1 MGEQANPNGATGA
14 EPVASVAGTRRV
26 VAALIRRRDKL
37 LICQRGAQQ
46 PMAFKWEFP
55 GGKIEPGE
63 SSEQALVRE
72 LNEELG
78 IHATIAQPVTQIRHT
93 YKNGGVVELEF
104 FLVETYEGDLE
115 NRIFNE
121 IRWER
126 VENLPRYDFL
136 AADHGL
142 VRDLAAGRLLTLT
155 DTPAGV

>member
-1 MGEQANPNGATGA
+1 MDADSSPAKQP
-14 EPVASVAGTRRV
+14 RRV
-26 VAALIRRRDKL
+26 VAALIRRGDKL

-46 PMAFKWEFP
+46 PMALKWEFP

-78 IHATIAQPVTQIRHT
+78 IRASISQPVTQVCHR
-93 YKNGGVVELEF
+93 YRNGGIVALEF
-104 FLVETYEGDLE
+104 FLVESYEGDLE

-126 VENLPRYDFL
+126 PENLPKYDFL

-142 VRDLAAGRLLTLT
+142 VRDLAAGKLLELR
-155 DTPAGV
+155 

>member
-1 MGEQANPNGATGA
+1 VDIPTNAADLNGKNGRGNGA
-14 EPVASVAGTRRV
+14 RQV
-26 VAALIRRRDKL
+26 VVALIRRGDRL

-55 GGKIEPGE
+55 GGKVEPGE
-63 SSEQALVRE
+63 SSQQALARE

-78 IHATIAQPVTQIRHT
+78 IQAEIGDKVTQLRHT
-93 YKNGGVVELEF
+93 YRNGGVVALEF
-104 FLVETYEGDLE
+104 FLVDKYLGELE

-126 VENLPRYDFL
+126 VENLPQYDFL

-142 VRDLAAGRLLTLT
+142 VRDLAAGKLL
-155 DTPAGV
+155 